1 MSEAKDWALPPELRP
16 DPQSLAYDLAEALR
30 ALVLLRSEVADDA
43 FTAGV
48 LGTQRLGHGVLV
60 PVAGRTLVLTI
71 GYLITEAHSLWL
83 TSHSGRAVQGHA
95 LANDYASGLGLV
107 LPLAPLDGAPLAL
120 AQRLPDPGEE
130 LVMAGHG
137 QLAHTLACRL
147 LARRE
152 FAGHWEY
159 LLEDAL
165 YTAPPYPL
173 WSGCALLG
181 TDGSVSGIGSLL
193 TQSRPAGA
201 TEPLQANMSV
211 PIAPA
216 AALLERLATTGGNG
230 QPARPWL
237 GVFSSEEDE
246 GVQVTGLV
254 TRGPAHAA
262 GLSLGDVI
270 HGVGGAPVA
279 TLPAFYRALWAQGEA
294 GATVSLD
301 VQRGKERLA
310 LRVRSAA
317 RESYLKQ
324 PLRH

>member
-16 DPQSLAYDLAEALR
+16 DPQSLAYDLAAAMR
-30 ALVLLRSEVADDA
+30 SLVLLRAEVADDA
-43 FTAGV
+43 FTANV

-71 GYLITEAHSLWL
+71 GYLVTEAHGIWL

-95 LANDYASGLGLV
+95 LASDYASGLALV
-107 LPLAPLDGAPLAL
+107 MPLSPLDGGPMGLAT
-120 AQRLPDPGEE
+120 RLPEPGED

-147 LARRE
+147 LARQE

-165 YTAPPYPL
+165 YTAPAYPL
-173 WSGCALLG
+173 WSGCGLVGPEG
-181 TDGSVSGIGSLL
+181 TLMGIGSLL
-193 TQSRPAGA
+193 TQSRAPGSS
-201 TEPLQANMSV
+201 EPLQANLSV
-211 PIAPA
+211 PVAPMA
-216 AALLERLATTGGNG
+216 GLLERLAATGSTGA
-230 QPARPWL
+230 PHRPWL

-262 GLSLGDVI
+262 GVSLGDVVRA
-270 HGVGGAPVA
+270 VGGAPVA
-279 TLPAFYRALWAQGEA
+279 TLADFYRALWAQGEA
-294 GATVSLD
+294 GATIALD
-301 VQRGKERLA
+301 VQRGSERIA

-317 RESYLKQ
+317 RESHLKQ
-324 PLRH
+324 PQRH